1 MNKLAFG
8 AIIGAVTAVTA
19 FVGTNVVIKTMAK
32 TGGSISGLGY
42 LALGE
47 VVRPLRFAIRPFTAD
62 IK

>member
-1 MNKLAFG
+1 MNKKIALG
-8 AIIGAVTAVTA
+8 AIIGATAA
-19 FVGTNVVIKTMAK
+19 IIGTNVVIKTMAK